1 MFFCCDPFRFCT
13 LGVDPTFNLG
23 DFSVTVAVYRHLLL
37 EDQKSSQSPL
47 LLGPMVVYYHKQ
59 FRSYHYFFSTL
70 VGLKTRS

>member
-37 EDQKSSQSPL
+37 EDQKSSQSPCTAFGSYGGL
-47 LLGPMVVYYHKQ
+47 LPQAV
-59 FRSYHYFFSTL
+59 S
-70 VGLKTRS
+70 